1 MKINK
6 NIAVGM
12 ASFVLFAVLGAFSAS
27 GIGSGILFAFLF
39 LVSGAVTLFA
49 VTALYENILH
59 AGAPDWFKFLA
70 FAVLCFISKVIF
82 SWSMITPF
90 YTVGILCIL
99 SDAVYI
105 FAQSKKNV
113 ISTVMTAAISLLT
126 VFLFPIICVSGGI
139 Y

>member
-6 NIAVGM
+6 NIAVGI
-12 ASFVLFAVLGAFSAS
+12 ASFALFAVLGAFSAA
-27 GIGSGILFAFLF
+27 GIGKGIFFALLFII
-39 LVSGAVTLFA
+39 SGAVTLFA

-59 AGAPDWFKFLA
+59 AGAPEWFKFLA
-70 FAVLCFISKVIF
+70 FAVLCLISKVFF

-90 YTVGILCIL
+90 YTVGMLCIL
-99 SDAVYI
+99 SDAAYI
-105 FAQSKKNV
+105 LSQSKKNAVGIV
-113 ISTVMTAAISLLT
+113 IAAAISLLA